1 MCNNM
6 HMANAFQFPERVSL
20 PNITRAQFEE
30 SVRGE
35 CQRRGVAMLADFSA
49 TCMALA
55 VQIFC
60 DGDRPRGSD
69 TLATYLSSACNVRF
83 KGE

>member
-1 MCNNM
+1 
-6 HMANAFQFPERVSL
+6 MANAFQYPEMATL

-35 CQRRGVAMLADFSA
+35 CQRRGVAMLADFAA
-49 TCMALA
+49 TCRSLA

-60 DGDRPRGSD
+60 DGDRNRGCEA
-69 TLATYLSSACNVRF
+69 LAVYLSSACNVRF
-83 KGE
+83 QGE